1 MQIPYID
8 NGFLLSVIKLAAGL
22 TLTFIVA
29 HYLNKFLIT
38 KLVLPHPEL
47 MTTLSIL
54 RRVVVLSVALIGA
67 MATVTTVF
75 PQAIGM
81 ITSLFVAAG
90 FASIIV
96 GLAAQS
102 SLSNVVAGILISISQ
117 PFRIGDAV
125 MFRNEYCYVEDM
137 RLVHTVLRTWDN
149 RRLVIPNSVLQSEV
163 LTNYSIVDPS
173 VLVPVYVQV
182 SYNSD
187 LKKAMDIM
195 VDVARRHPDCLPIG
209 SLPKAVVMA
218 FEDSGISLRLLT
230 RAKDQSTAFD
240 MTRDLLFEIKKEF
253 DRNGIVIPYPVRY
266 LTFGPEVREMIS
278 DLRRAAEKRMDDS
291 ENQATKSSASN
302 PFPQSDL

>member
-29 HYLNKFLIT
+29 HYLNKFLIS

-90 FASIIV
+90 FASIVV

-125 MFRNEYCYVEDM
+125 MFRDEYCYVEDM

-182 SYNSD
+182 SYDSD
-187 LKKAMDIM
+187 LKKANGYNGG
-195 VDVARRHPDCLPIG
+195 RGEETSRLP
-209 SLPKAVVMA
+209 PN
-218 FEDSGISLRLLT
+218 RLTPECSSHGVRGLGHQPQIANQGKRSVHSIRYDT
-230 RAKDQSTAFD
+230 RPCFSK
-240 MTRDLLFEIKKEF
+240 IKKEF

-266 LTFGPEVREMIS
+266 LTFGPEVREIIS
-278 DLRRAAEKRMDDS
+278 DLRRAD
-291 ENQATKSSASN
+291 
-302 PFPQSDL
+302 

>member
-1 MQIPYID
+1 MQIPYIY
-8 NGFLLSVIKLAAGL
+8 NGLLLSAIKLAAGL
-22 TLTFIVA
+22 TLTFIVV
-29 HYLNKFLIT
+29 HYLNRFLIS
-38 KLVLPHPEL
+38 KLILPHPEL

-67 MATVTTVF
+67 MATITTVF
-75 PQAIGM
+75 PQAVGM

-90 FASIIV
+90 FASIVI

-102 SLSNVVAGILISISQ
+102 SLSNVVAGILVSISQ

-125 MFRNEYCYVEDM
+125 MFRDEYCYVEDM
-137 RLVHTVLRTWDN
+137 RLVHTILRTWDN
-149 RRLVIPNSVLQSEV
+149 RRLVIPNSVFQSEV

-182 SYNSD
+182 SYDSD

-195 VDVARRHPDCLPIG
+195 VEVARRHPDCLPTD
-209 SLPKAVVMA
+209 SLPNAAVMA

-230 RAKDQSTAFD
+230 RAKDQSTAFN

-253 DRNGIVIPYPVRY
+253 DRNRIVIPYPVRY
-266 LTFGPEVREMIS
+266 LTFGPEVREILS
-278 DLRRAAEKRMDDS
+278 DLKRAEKETDERG
-291 ENQATKSSASN
+291 
-302 PFPQSDL
+302 